1 MSKRLIVA
9 MLLAG
14 VAVIYGLHQPHSGH
28 SSPVHN
34 SQQQQTKRSASDDIG
49 SKTRQQVVVSFLQQ
63 HQRLPDFYLTK
74 RQARHQGWQPDK
86 GNLCQV
92 LPGRA
97 IGGDRF
103 GNREKRLPEQAG
115 RRWFEADINYHCGK
129 RGRDRLLYSSDGLI
143 FVTHDHYQHFQQ
155 VGG

>member
-1 MSKRLIVA
+1 MSKRLIIA
-9 MLLAG
+9 TLL
-14 VAVIYGLHQPHSGH
+14 VAVAAIYGLRQPHSGH
-28 SSPVHN
+28 RSPTQS
-34 SQQQQTKRSASDDIG
+34 SQQQTTRTTADDIG
-49 SKTRQQVVVSFLQQ
+49 RQTRQQAVVSYLQQ

-74 RQARHQGWQPDK
+74 SQARRQGWQPAE

-115 RRWFEADINYHCGK
+115 RQWFEADINYHCGR

-143 FVTHDHYQHFQQ
+143 FVSNDHYQHFQQ